1 MPNPHNVENVTKL
14 EAPPPGIFDT
24 GDRLLNVKQVAAIT
38 GLAVATLN
46 RARIYGTDA
55 PPWVKI
61 GKSVRYRASSLQ
73 AWITGKTEY
82 QHTSDQQQAAA

>member
-1 MPNPHNVENVTKL
+1 MPKSRNLENVTKP
-14 EAPPPGIFDT
+14 EASPPNPFDQ
-24 GDRLLNVKQVAAIT
+24 GDHLLNVKQVAEIT

-73 AWITGKTEY
+73 AWITNKTEY
-82 QHTSDQQQAAA
+82 QHTSAQQAAA